1 MTLLYDDLCAL
12 MERLDRVLP
21 RQRESSPAH
30 LQFSP
35 SQNTLVESNQ
45 TRVHQ
50 LIPPSDTWRISES
63 SIPSIHTKHASRR
76 WYAVKQTRLTGGAD
90 RKLATKNDQP
100 IPADKPEGV
109 RVWHASDT
117 AKRLMILAR
126 HDMDELFKTKVH
138 PSTVPTDKD
147 GDRGQESVTLL
158 KTPTHT
164 LGASEGMVLLED
176 SSPYVVRLCQEY
188 AKMTCWIYG
197 LSMAEFYTLTQMSIT
212 RHATNTTATLQ
223 ATGGGYHDSGPVL
236 TIGLGAQRI
245 RHDLFPS
252 LMTSRALTP
261 VRLTVAEGDLVVL
274 DGHARSN
281 YAHGYTLL
289 TDTTP
294 SPPLYT
300 IDFHMDCMRK
310 TVSIGYDPV
319 TRGMLMETPVE
330 GTHVIYHAPTRV
342 QKTGRD
348 FMHANPTFG
357 LVRAMRS
364 RVQTAESVLISSK
377 YIAHDS
383 ARREIPGLQER
394 TSPPPS
400 C

>member
-147 GDRGQESVTLL
+147 GDRGQESITLL

-223 ATGGGYHDSGPVL
+223 ATGGV
-236 TIGLGAQRI
+236 TTTAA
-245 RHDLFPS
+245 PS
-252 LMTSRALTP
+252 
-261 VRLTVAEGDLVVL
+261 
-274 DGHARSN
+274 
-281 YAHGYTLL
+281 
-289 TDTTP
+289 
-294 SPPLYT
+294 
-300 IDFHMDCMRK
+300 
-310 TVSIGYDPV
+310 
-319 TRGMLMETPVE
+319 
-330 GTHVIYHAPTRV
+330 
-342 QKTGRD
+342 
-348 FMHANPTFG
+348 
-357 LVRAMRS
+357 
-364 RVQTAESVLISSK
+364 
-377 YIAHDS
+377 
-383 ARREIPGLQER
+383 
-394 TSPPPS
+394 
-400 C
+400 